1 MRPLLLIALLLGDFG
16 WIPPA
21 TPPQTQYVL
30 VSFDGAG
37 DSADVDRW
45 LAVGRAV
52 DAHFTFFLS
61 GVYLLAGDRAERY
74 RPPRHAPGSSDIGFA
89 IALPGT
95 DVRANI
101 AQLVRALNDAAAA
114 GHEVAA
120 HFNGHFCGR
129 GAGAVGSWGP
139 ADWRAEIAEFTE
151 LVGWVGPNNDLSD
164 VAPTFGPAVGARTPC
179 LEGILPF
186 ERQALAAAGYRY
198 DASEPADRGPVRAD
212 GVWEIPIRSMEVA
225 GTPYRTL
232 ATDYNLYLDQ
242 SQAEDA
248 DPALLPAFR
257 AQAIATYRAYFRRHY
272 EGNREPMMFA
282 HHFEDW
288 NGGIYASALEQ
299 LLAEICR
306 MRDVR
311 CVSYR
316 ELVDV
321 LDGAG
326 R

>member
-1 MRPLLLIALLLGDFG
+1 MALLLGDFG

-21 TPPQTQYVL
+21 TPPQVQYVV

-52 DAHFTFFLS
+52 DAHFTLFLS

-74 RPPRHAPGSSDIGFA
+74 RPPRHAAGSSDIGFA

-95 DVRANI
+95 DVRVDI
-101 AQLVRALNDAAAA
+101 AQLVRALNDADGA
-114 GHEVAA
+114 GHEVAS

-129 GAGAVGSWGP
+129 GAGGISTWGP
-139 ADWRAEIAEFTE
+139 ADWRTEIAAFAD
-151 LVGWVGPNNDLSD
+151 LVDHVGAHNDLSG
-164 VAPTFGPAVGARTPC
+164 VAPTFGAVIGARTPC

-186 ERQALAAAGYRY
+186 EREALAAAGYRY
-198 DASEPADRGPVRAD
+198 DASEPADRGPYRAD

-225 GTPYRTL
+225 GASYRTL

-248 DPALLPAFR
+248 DPALLPALR
-257 AQAIATYRAYFRRHY
+257 AQAVATYRAYFRRQY
-272 EGNREPMMFA
+272 DSAREPVMFA

-288 NGGIYASALEQ
+288 NGGIYSSALEQ
-299 LLAEICR
+299 ILAEVCR

-321 LDGAG
+321 LDQGG